1 MTMTDGQVDDPTHYL
16 TLAERKAAIATIPW
30 VARTSKNWQGR
41 CEVLRA
47 DAPAFVRYMTAE
59 QWQRPENDELRET
72 WRCKNNAHWVFIGLD
87 GRIRTLCW
95 SHLWYAGQQE
105 STVDLSG
112 RQGYRQWSQ
121 HHHLRLGTGLV
132 HVGLRM
138 SPKS

>member
-95 SHLWYAGQQE
+95 SHLWYAGLQSNMAEGERYYAWVQE
-105 STVDLSG
+105 WDRTHYTPDLDPNDEPD
-112 RQGYRQWSQ
+112 
-121 HHHLRLGTGLV
+121 LDF
-132 HVGLRM
+132 
-138 SPKS
+138 